1 MFVYNYLAT
10 QTNIL
15 FSGGNYMKI
24 KIVNKNKFIRT
35 CVIIFISVICMIF
48 FGFNNAYSK
57 ENIKYK
63 EQYIYQGDTLWS
75 IAQKESKCNQYYK
88 NKDRRDN
95 PNTNILKELY

>member
-63 EQYIYQGDTLWS
+63 TKIEVYRPVVAPISKIKNNNPFTLIYS
-75 IAQKESKCNQYYK
+75 E
-88 NKDRRDN
+88 
-95 PNTNILKELY
+95 